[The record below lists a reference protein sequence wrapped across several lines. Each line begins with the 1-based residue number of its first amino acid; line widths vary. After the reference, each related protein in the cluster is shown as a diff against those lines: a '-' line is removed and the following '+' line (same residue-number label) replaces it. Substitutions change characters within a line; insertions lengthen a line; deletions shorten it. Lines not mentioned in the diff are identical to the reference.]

1 MELEPEVA
9 EQLQKLKGQSEWNNL
24 MKKLLQAY
32 QAQVEAEKP
41 TVEEIPERAKSRH
54 IPAKIKNY
62 VLAKTVGTCAFPS
75 CYKPYEILHHTDRF
89 ALTHSH
95 NPDKLVPLC
104 RAHERL
110 AHLGLIENENKPPSE
125 WRVRE
130 TPDKNEAKY
139 KIDQKVMEYRAAATN
154 S

>member
-9 EQLQKLKGQSEWNNL
+9 EQLQKLKGQSEWSNL

-41 TVEEIPERAKSRH
+41 LPEEIPEKAKSRH
-54 IPAKIKNY
+54 VPAKIKNY
-62 VLAKTVGTCAFPS
+62 ALAKTNGACAFPS
-75 CYKPYEILHHTDRF
+75 CARPYEILHHTNRF
-89 ALTHSH
+89 ALTHAH

-110 AHLGLIENENKPPSE
+110 AHLELIENENKPPSE
-125 WRVRE
+125 WRVR
-130 TPDKNEAKY
+130 TAADKTEKKY
-139 KIDQKVMEYRAAATN
+139 LIDRIVVNFRKPRQ
-154 S
+154 